1 MPTSGIVAF
10 FSFKDGIAYDK
21 DHVFDANV
29 RASITPNDVVR
40 YLKKKAYGDPD
51 ADVETANPTEGRSS
65 SLEFYKKTISFFIP
79 MRNAAWNPAALV
91 GNPTR
96 SVDVNELIKVIRK
109 SEVRKQGKKGKQGVS
124 LKRKNFFKQIIY

>member
-1 MPTSGIVAF
+1 MLGGIFVRVTHAKLYRVSGKYHSRFCKTQHKKNIIINNKMPRPTKLQSYQTILVAF

-65 SLEFYKKTISFFIP
+65 SLEF
-79 MRNAAWNPAALV
+79 
-91 GNPTR
+91 
-96 SVDVNELIKVIRK
+96 IKRPFHF
-109 SEVRKQGKKGKQGVS
+109 
-124 LKRKNFFKQIIY
+124 LFL